1 MKLKKEFSICYKDGC
16 QMLQSL
22 SIKQFA
28 IIDTLDIQFS
38 DGLTVLSGETGAGKS
53 IIIDAIGQLIGM
65 RASSEFVRHGEKK
78 AIIEGIFDIDD
89 AKDAIRQL
97 ETLGID
103 INEDFL
109 IVKREIFSS
118 GKSICRINN
127 QTVTLQDLRQ
137 VMQSLLDIH
146 GQHETQSLL
155 KQKYHVELLDRY
167 ADGEY
172 IKELQQYAQSYEQ
185 HQEKIKE
192 LEALES
198 ADQALLQRLDLMK
211 FQYDELKEAQLK
223 EGEIEQLEI
232 DIKRIQ
238 NSENL
243 SLALNAA
250 YVTLTDEHAITDRL
264 YTLSSELQNVNQI
277 LPETFEKLKEEV
289 DQFYYTLEDAKHQI
303 YEEINQTEFDE
314 QYLNELESR
323 MNLLNNLKRKY
334 GKDISDLMIYQE
346 KIADEINKIEN
357 YEEST
362 SKLREE
368 IQQLSQQV
376 QEDGEKLTKARRIV
390 ARQLRDRIV
399 NEIQYL
405 QMKDANLEIS
415 FKPYE
420 TPQKDGLERIEF
432 LISPNKGEPLKSL
445 NKIASGGELSRI
457 MLALK
462 SIFVRAHGQTAILF
476 DEVDS
481 GVSGQAAQKM
491 AEKMKDI
498 ASVIQVICISH
509 LPQVASMSDHHLYIS
524 KHEKDDRTTTTV
536 RELTGDARID
546 EIARMISGATVT
558 VLTRQNAKEMIEQNQ
573 KHKG

>member
-1 MKLKKEFSICYKDGC
+1 
-16 QMLQSL
+16 MLQSL

-172 IKELQQYAQSYEQ
+172 IEELQQYAQSYEQ

-277 LPETFEKLKEEV
+277 LPKTFEKLKEEV